1 MKISLYII
9 IFFFV
14 ASFVGCNSDSKTA
27 SGNNEEHDSTSVD
40 SSASTD
46 YILVSPGEIFEYIFF
61 EELEPDPAFV
71 NPSSN
76 ATKYLT
82 TYKMSVNIGVYT
94 TDFIYLNLCADKI
107 NSLDYYKTIL
117 TLAPKINIYSAI
129 GENFPERLQ
138 KNLTNRDS
146 IDEISRQVYY
156 RILEDL
162 QLEGRQK
169 TYSLIAGGVII
180 ESIYLAVMNV
190 KNYDDFKPLARK
202 IFEQREFLNNTY
214 NFIASNKTDPEIVSM
229 LSNLEKLKVC
239 FDQILKAKK
248 EVKVSKNKDHLAVEG
263 GTEYIITSADFN
275 KLKTTAIE
283 VRSEIVSAK

>member
-1 MKISLYII
+1 MKYSLYTLLILI
-9 IFFFV
+9 
-14 ASFVGCNSDSKTA
+14 ASFIGCNSDSKRP
-27 SGNNEEHDSTSVD
+27 SDNHMEHDSTSVD
-40 SSASTD
+40 SIASVD
-46 YILVSPGEIFEYIFF
+46 YLLVSPGEIFEYIFF
-61 EELEPDPAFV
+61 EELEPNPAFV
-71 NPSSN
+71 NPTSN
-76 ATKYLT
+76 AVKYLT
-82 TYKMSVNIGVYT
+82 SYKISMNIGVYT

-117 TLAPKINIYSAI
+117 KLAPKINIYSGV

-146 IDEISRQVYY
+146 VDEISRQIYY

-190 KNYDDFKPLARK
+190 KNFEDFKPLAHK

-214 NFIASNKTDPEIVSM
+214 NYIASNKKDQEIVSM
-229 LSNLEKLKVC
+229 LNNLGKLKAC
-239 FDQILKAKK
+239 FDHILKAKK
-248 EVKVSKNKDHLAVEG
+248 EVSVSRNKDHLVVEG
-263 GTEYIITSADFN
+263 GTEYVVTAADFE
-275 KLKTTAIE
+275 KLKLSAIE
-283 VRSEIVSAK
+283 VRNEIVSAK